1 LPVRRTITAV
11 TLGLLVVVTA
21 GCSAA
26 TTATSAPSAV
36 TPVSAPAPAPVR
48 QVDPAAFAAEI
59 DGGRFA
65 INVHIPNEGSLP
77 GTDLPLPYNEI
88 EQRSTELPADHDTPL
103 AIYCM
108 TGHMS
113 AIAGQTLT
121 GLGYTDI
128 VELRGGMQAWQVV
141 GQPFIPAGG

>member
-1 LPVRRTITAV
+1 VRRSFTAV

-26 TTATSAPSAV
+26 TTAATAPGSNTSV
-36 TPVSAPAPAPVR
+36 TAPAPASVR
-48 QVDPAAFAAEI
+48 QVDPAAFATEI

-65 INVHIPNEGSLP
+65 INVHIPDEGSLP
-77 GTDLPLPYNEI
+77 GTDLTLPYNEI
-88 EQRSTELPADHDTPL
+88 QQRAAELPPDHDTPL

-121 GLGYTDI
+121 GLGYSDI
-128 VELRGGMQAWQVV
+128 VELDGGMEAWQVM